1 MKSISAE
8 ERSYPDR
15 PNFSVYAKYFILC
28 LQHIKNI
35 HQNQKSTYAK
45 KHTTDI
51 FFNLFSVKQK
61 TDSVQ
66 FYLAYVK

>member
-28 LQHIKNI
+28 LQHIKKYPS
-35 HQNQKSTYAK
+35 KS
-45 KHTTDI
+45 
-51 FFNLFSVKQK
+51 
-61 TDSVQ
+61 DSVQ